1 MISVDDFR
9 TESRGWLEA
18 HVPLRSGDDNPAA
31 LFTEHPDE
39 TAYVAEARLWQA
51 RLADAGFAGLTWPEE
66 YGGRGL
72 TPLHQIAWSQEA
84 ARFDLPVEVFAIG
97 IGMAGPTILSWG
109 TPEQKQRW
117 LPPLLRGE
125 EIWCQLFS
133 EPNAGSD
140 LAGIQT
146 RATLDGDEWVING
159 QKVWTSGAQWSK
171 WGMLLAR
178 TDPTVPK
185 HQGIT
190 YFGIDMDQPG
200 VEVRP
205 LRQMTG
211 GANFTEVYFDD
222 ACVPATGVLGTP
234 GMGWSV
240 GLTTLMNERT
250 SIGGLG
256 GLAGVSGNDS
266 LIRLMNEI
274 AATSGTS
281 PSADPVTRDRLADV
295 AVRTRVLGY
304 LAGRIIAKVAQGEL
318 PTAEG
323 SVAKLLLGDLLARVA
338 TFGVDSQGA
347 YGMLSGAD
355 ALASGQW
362 TLAFLGYPG
371 IKLAGGTDEI
381 MRNIIGERVLDLP
394 REPRTDH
401 GVAFAQVAKNA

>member
-9 TESRGWLEA
+9 AEARAWLEA
-18 HVPLRSGDDNPAA
+18 NVALRSGDDNPAA

-39 TAYVAEARLWQA
+39 AAYVAESRHWQA
-51 RLADAGFAGLTWPEE
+51 RLADSGWAGLTWPEE

-72 TPLHQIAWSQEA
+72 TPIHQIAWTQEA
-84 ARFDLPVEVFAIG
+84 ARFDLPVEVFGIG
-97 IGMAGPTILSWG
+97 IGMAGPTILAWG
-109 TPEQKQRW
+109 TEEQKERW
-117 LPPLLRGE
+117 LRPMLHGD

-140 LAGIQT
+140 LASLQT
-146 RATLDGDEWVING
+146 RAVQDGDEWVING

-178 TDPTVPK
+178 TDPSVPK
-185 HQGIT
+185 HQGMT
-190 YFGIDMDQPG
+190 YFGIDMEQAG
-200 VEVRP
+200 VEIHS

-222 ACVPATGVLGTP
+222 ARVATSGVIGAP

-250 SIGGLG
+250 SIGALG
-256 GLAGVSGNDS
+256 GLAGLSGSDA
-266 LIRLMNEI
+266 LARLMSEVTTRMGINP
-274 AATSGTS
+274 AT
-281 PSADPVTRDRLADV
+281 DPATRDRLADI
-295 AVRTRVLGY
+295 AVRSRVLEAH
-304 LAGRIIAKVAQGEL
+304 AGRIIAKFAKGEI

-323 SVAKLLLGDLLARVA
+323 SVAKLALSDLLDRVA
-338 TFGVDSQGA
+338 NFGVDSQGA
-347 YGMLSGAD
+347 YGMLAGSD
-355 ALASGQW
+355 ALSAGQW

-371 IKLAGGTDEI
+371 IKLAGGSDEI

-401 GVAFAQVAKNA
+401 DVPFAEVTKNV